1 MTTQIRRLPYG
12 VHDFLD
18 VRQSNFYYVD
28 KTMFIPDLEG
38 QARNL
43 FFIRP
48 RRFGKSLL
56 LGMLE
61 AYYDCKMKD
70 RFGELF
76 GDLWIGKHPT
86 PEQGRYQVMRFD
98 FSVAT
103 GSIDKLEQRFNS
115 YVMRVLKEFV
125 DKYGDQYSEFTRSQF
140 STAVDA
146 VDLLTIID
154 LGAKSRN
161 IPLYLIIDEY
171 DNFTNDVLSQHGSD
185 VYTALTHATGFY
197 RSIFKIFKGM
207 FRRIFITGVSPVTL
221 DDLTSG
227 FNIGWHITLD
237 AKFNHLLGFSTDEV
251 QRMIEYYKGVDLIPQ
266 GVETDAI
273 IADMKPWY
281 DNYCFSP
288 DALDQSRVFNTDM
301 VIYYLNHLINNG
313 KAPSMMADSNAR
325 TDYGKLSNLA
335 RLDSFGDE
343 RGSIILEISEKGQI
357 LSGVEESFPAEDL
370 VDPNVFISLLFY
382 YGMLTIDGVQGDML
396 RLIIPNNSVRKLY
409 YEYLKK
415 QYQKAAGIKDSQLK
429 PLFYSMAYDGD
440 WRPALTFMA
449 EAYKNVSSVR
459 DAIESERNLQGF
471 FMAYLNLTSYYLLAP
486 ELELSHGYCDFF
498 LLPDLTRY
506 AVRHSYIIELKTLKT
521 SDTDA
526 RAQAQWGDAVS
537 QINAYAQAPRVQAL
551 RQTTTLHKII
561 IQFRGPSLGRVEE
574 IE

>member
-1 MTTQIRRLPYG
+1 MTTQIRQLPYG
-12 VHDFLD
+12 NPYFVN
-18 VRQSNFYYVD
+18 VRERNQYYVD
-28 KTMFIPDLEG
+28 KTMYIPDLER
-38 QARNL
+38 QADNL

-98 FSVAT
+98 FSRAT
-103 GSIDKLEQRFNS
+103 ASIDNLERTFNE
-115 YVMRVLKEFV
+115 YVMGTIESFMR
-125 DKYGDQYSEFTRSQF
+125 KYGEAYSEGMRKSFAKAT
-140 STAVDA
+140 TAA
-146 VDLLTIID
+146 GMLNLID
-154 LGAKSRN
+154 IEARMLG

-251 QRMIEYYKGVDLIPQ
+251 RQMIEYYKGVDLIPH

-288 DALDQSRVFNTDM
+288 DAIDQSRVFNTDM
-301 VIYYLNHLINNG
+301 VIYYLNHLINSG

-357 LSGVEESFPAEDL
+357 LSGVEESFPAEEL

-440 WRPALTFMA
+440 WKPALTFMA

-498 LLPDLTRY
+498 LLPDLARY